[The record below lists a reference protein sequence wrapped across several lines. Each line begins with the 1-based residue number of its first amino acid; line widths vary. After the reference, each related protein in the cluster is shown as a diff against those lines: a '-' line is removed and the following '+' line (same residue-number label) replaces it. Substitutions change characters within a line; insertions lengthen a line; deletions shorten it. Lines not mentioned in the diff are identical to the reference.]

1 MVDNQ
6 TLRAQKLLT
15 GRLREIIGHCNVAGL
30 GAALVTNGGNRV
42 LPSAAG
48 RRALG
53 VSLEQN
59 DIQSHDRWCLG
70 SVSKPFTGTAI
81 GVLIQKGIGN
91 ITWTTTLGQVFPEL
105 KFFAGA
111 HPVYRNVTLELLISH
126 ASGMPYNPSK
136 EPDDQWFPDDVS
148 EGLTDKNL
156 MARRLNFV
164 FAAVQDEPKFQPGTS
179 SIYGGGSI
187 ICAAMFEKRT
197 GVRFEH
203 LLRDHVYEPL
213 GMAHSGWGVTGS
225 PLVAGP
231 WQHRWSGS
239 KRSLVVNEFT
249 SSLPYD
255 FQSHG
260 VAGALNCSAADMGR
274 FIREH
279 LRPDPQVMTTETRH
293 SVQSV
298 LPATGS
304 NTTRG
309 AWGCQDTVHPETAD
323 LWHNGDNG
331 TMYADLVLRRSEGWG
346 AAAMTNVNSV
356 IGGAAVFDA
365 QDVMRTMATRWNDLF
380 VQNVDYVEAVHLAPA
395 LVQRGAARWL
405 FARRHTGALVRQK
418 LVDGGAQQPI
428 EFPGGV
434 FTSGIAAS
442 SSWDGKKI
450 QVMGRGTDQR
460 IWRAWSTDA
469 GATWKSFEPI
479 LNGTFLSGPAV
490 AMLADG
496 AVIHVFGTGT
506 DRRIWRAKSV
516 DGGQSWSGWDPIGAG
531 KFTSQPAAA
540 CSINGSLLYVF
551 GRGTDFRVWWNV
563 STDDGATWQPHWKPI
578 GEGSFSAGPAAACGS
593 AGKVYVVGRGMDR
606 ALWFSA
612 STDPDAG
619 WSPQWQQIPDGVFA
633 SSPAIEVSG
642 DGQQL
647 DVATLGLDHS
657 IYLGHSSNG
666 GQSWD
671 GWTKAGDDIYL

>member
-1 MVDNQ
+1 MPDNQ
-6 TLRAQKLLT
+6 ALRAQKLLA
-15 GRLREIIGHCNVAGL
+15 GRLREIVGHCNVAGL
-30 GAALVTNGGNRV
+30 GAALVTNSGNRV
-42 LPSAAG
+42 LVSVAG

-53 VSLEQN
+53 VPLATNEIQTN
-59 DIQSHDRWCLG
+59 DKWCLG

-81 GVLIQKGIGN
+81 GVLIQHGVGN

-105 KFFAGA
+105 KLLPAA
-111 HPVYRNVTLELLISH
+111 HSEYRNVTLELLMAHS
-126 ASGMPYNPSK
+126 SGMPYNPSK

-148 EGLTDKNL
+148 EGLNDKNL

-164 FAAVQDEPKFQPGTS
+164 LAAVLDEPLFPPGTGHE
-179 SIYGGGSI
+179 YGGGTI
-187 ICAAMFEKRT
+187 ICAAMYERRT

-213 GMAHSGWGVTGS
+213 GMSHSAWGVTGS
-225 PLVAGP
+225 PFVGGP
-231 WQHRWSGS
+231 WQHRWDGS

-249 SSLPYD
+249 SSPPYD
-255 FQSHG
+255 YQSHG
-260 VAGALNCSAADMGR
+260 VAGALNCSAGDMGK
-274 FIREH
+274 FIKEH
-279 LRPDPQVMTTETRH
+279 LRPDPQVMTTATRH

-298 LPATGS
+298 LPASGS

-309 AWGCQDTVHPETAD
+309 AWGCQDTAHPETAD

-331 TMYADLVLRRSEGWG
+331 TMYADAVLHRAAGWG

-365 QDVMRTMATRWNDLF
+365 QDLMRTMATRWNELF
-380 VQNVDYVEAVHLAPA
+380 VQNVDYVEAVHLTPA
-395 LVQRGAARWL
+395 LVNRGAARWL

-418 LVDGGAQQPI
+418 LVDGAAQQPI

-450 QVMGRGTDQR
+450 QVLGRGTDQR
-460 IWRAWSTDA
+460 MWRAWSTDA
-469 GATWKSFEPI
+469 GATWNFFEPI

-490 AMLADG
+490 ATVTDG
-496 AVIHVFGTGT
+496 KVIHVFGTGT

-516 DGGQSWSGWDPIGAG
+516 DGGQSWNGWDPIGAG

-551 GRGTDFRVWWNV
+551 GRGTDFRVWWNL

-606 ALWFSA
+606 ALWFTA

-619 WSPQWQQIPDGVFA
+619 WSPQWQQISDGVFA
-633 SSPAIEVSG
+633 SSPTLEVSG
-642 DGQQL
+642 DGQEF
-647 DVATLGLDHS
+647 DVAALGLDHS
-657 IYLGHSSNG
+657 IYRGHATNS
-666 GQSWD
+666 GQNWH
-671 GWTKAGDDIYL
+671 GWTKVGDDIYL